1 MSRIERRVAVL
12 VVGGAFLRVAQDFV
26 GLAQLLEFFLRR
38 VVARVF
44 VRVIFY
50 GQLAVAFSDFLK
62 RDFAA
67 DFKNLVIIAFGHLI
81 PLQKRAQTYGN
92 GGKWQELMA
101 GRVTPHGERT
111 DEIFSVLT
119 VLKNNHATKERNKMK
134 SMFPLTLAAV
144 VSTLF
149 ISSAPLRASDT
160 DDRIE
165 SSAAKSYT
173 FKTYLKDDSIKIESK
188 DGVVT
193 LTGTV
198 ADASHKSMAE
208 NTVASLPDVK
218 SVDDQLKING
228 EQPAEHSDA
237 WITTKVKTALLF
249 HRNVSATG
257 TTVYTKNGVVTLQ
270 GEASSMAQKELTT
283 EYAKDIDN
291 VKSVNNEM
299 TIAKTPAT
307 PDATVGDKIDDASI
321 TAQVKSSLLS
331 HRSTSSLHTTVSTTD
346 GVVTVGGVA
355 KNDAEKSL
363 VTKLATDINGVT
375 SVVNNMTIAVQAAA
389 N

>member
-1 MSRIERRVAVL
+1 MKSTYS
-12 VVGGAFLRVAQDFV
+12 
-26 GLAQLLEFFLRR
+26 LALM
-38 VVARVF
+38 
-44 VRVIFY
+44 
-50 GQLAVAFSDFLK
+50 AVAGSM
-62 RDFAA
+62 
-67 DFKNLVIIAFGHLI
+67 LI
-81 PLQKRAQTYGN
+81 TA
-92 GGKWQELMA
+92 
-101 GRVTPHGERT
+101 
-111 DEIFSVLT
+111 
-119 VLKNNHATKERNKMK
+119 
-134 SMFPLTLAAV
+134 
-144 VSTLF
+144 
-149 ISSAPLRASDT
+149 APLRAADT
-160 DDRIE
+160 DSRIE
-165 SSAAKSYT
+165 SSAANSYV
-173 FKTYLKDDSIKIESK
+173 FKNYLKDDSITTSSK

-208 NTVASLPDVK
+208 NTVASLPGVT
-218 SVDDQLKING
+218 SVDNELKING

-249 HRNVSATG
+249 HRNVSGTG
-257 TTVYTKNGVVTLQ
+257 TTVYTKDGVVTLQ

-307 PDATVGDKIDDASI
+307 ADATMGDKIDDASI
-321 TAQVKSSLLS
+321 TAEIKSSLLS
-331 HRSTSSLHTTVSTTD
+331 HHSTSAMHTGVSTTD
-346 GVVTVGGVA
+346 GVVTLTGVA

-375 SVVNNMTIAVQAAA
+375 SVINNMTIAVPVAA